1 MACCQKEKK
10 YGYDDSRFE
19 KDVDEEFHCSVC
31 YNVLKEP
38 RMCRNNEHI
47 FCFDC
52 ISEHLKVNSETC
64 PECNEHLS
72 LDTLRKAPR
81 VLRNCLSKVKINCDH
96 ASRGCPQFTR
106 LEELRTHV
114 SNCGYA
120 PVLCSNA
127 ECGMEINKQD
137 KDYHETEVCEYRRVK
152 CQDCGKMQEVVGKLE
167 GRIMELDRK
176 MEDTKKEVRNAA
188 KNTGDK
194 VEAMNEEMKTASRQI
209 EKEIGEVMKEVG
221 EVKKEVG
228 QVKDDKVEAMN
239 KKVGEVKEEV
249 GEVKEEVGEVK
260 KEVGEVKEEV
270 GEVKTEVEEVKKEV
284 KDVKENLFK
293 VNKDVDEVKVMMSQV
308 LEKLNMLEHLN
319 KLPFPTEE
327 MLNTPREDILIAGGV
342 DDKTGT
348 EIFSWEKNGW
358 FEVSPMNE
366 ERAFAS
372 SFIYEDQLFVLGG
385 RSTKAIDTLDL
396 SVLPLKWMKFPR
408 ELPFKC
414 NGFQTVVCQQ
424 TVIHIG
430 GYNCEKRQKSNMISE
445 LQLTS
450 PSSCFMKELCQIPEP
465 RQCHSAEVF
474 EDKVLILGGYS
485 DSGAPLDSVLEFD
498 LKRNKCKEMPKLPVP
513 LARMATV
520 RWRQEAVVLGGINEE
535 KGVVNDVFMYNIKTG
550 KITVLPSMLEK
561 RWECYA
567 IITGNTIVVMGG
579 ANEKGKHLNTVECF
593 TMGGSTWEY
602 LPAMNKA
609 RYNAVGEVLP
619 YGRKYV

>member
-1 MACCQKEKK
+1 MACCQKEVK

-19 KDVDEEFHCSVC
+19 KDVDENFHCSIC

-47 FCFDC
+47 FCLDC

-81 VLRNCLSKVKINCDH
+81 VLRNYLCKLKINCDH
-96 ASRGCPQFTR
+96 ASRGCPQFTC
-106 LEELRTHV
+106 LEELETHV

-137 KDYHETEVCEYRRVK
+137 KVHHETEVCEHKRVK
-152 CQDCGKMQEVVGKLE
+152 CQDCGKMREVVGKLE
-167 GRIMELDRK
+167 GRMMELDRK
-176 MEDTKKEVRNAA
+176 VEETKKEVWDAA

-194 VEAMNEEMKTASRQI
+194 VEALNEEMKTASRQAG
-209 EKEIGEVMKEVG
+209 KEIEEVKEEVGDVKKEVG

-228 QVKDDKVEAMN
+228 EF
-239 KKVGEVKEEV
+239 
-249 GEVKEEVGEVK
+249 
-260 KEVGEVKEEV
+260 
-270 GEVKTEVEEVKKEV
+270 KKEV

-293 VNKDVDEVKVMMSQV
+293 VNKDVDEVKIMMSQV

-319 KLPFPTEE
+319 KLPSPTEG
-327 MLNTPREDILIAGGV
+327 MLNTPREDILIAGGYGDGTV
-342 DDKTGT
+342 T

-358 FEVSPMNE
+358 FKVSPMNE
-366 ERAFAS
+366 EHVQAS
-372 SFIYEDQLFVLGG
+372 SFIYKDQLFVVGG
-385 RSTKAIDTLDL
+385 ENNKKIENLDL
-396 SVLPLKWMKFPR
+396 SVLPLKWRKFPR
-408 ELPFKC
+408 ELPFEC
-414 NGFQTVVCQQ
+414 GDFQTVVCQQ

-430 GYNCEKRQKSNMISE
+430 GFNWEKDKESNMISE

-450 PSSCFMKELCQIPEP
+450 SSSCFMKELCQMPEP
-465 RQCHSAEVF
+465 RDCHSAEVF
-474 EDKVLILGGYS
+474 EDKVLILGGTN
-485 DSGAPLDSVLEFD
+485 DSGAILYSVLEFD
-498 LKRNKCKEMPKLPVP
+498 PKRNKCKKMPKLPVA
-513 LARMATV
+513 LMKMATV
-520 RWRQEAVVLGGINEE
+520 RWREEVVVLGGLN
-535 KGVVNDVFMYNIKTG
+535 KKRQVVNDVFMYNIKTG

-561 RWECYA
+561 RWGCCA
-567 IITGNTIVVMGG
+567 IITGDTIVVMGG
-579 ANEKGKHLNTVECF
+579 LNEEGEFLDTVGSF

-602 LPAMNKA
+602 LPSMNKA
-609 RYNAVGEVLP
+609 RSSAVAEVLP

>member
-1 MACCQKEKK
+1 MACCQKEVK

-47 FCFDC
+47 FCLAC
-52 ISEHLKVNSETC
+52 ISQHLKVNSKTC

-81 VLRNCLSKVKINCDH
+81 VLRNCLSKLKINCDH

-106 LEELRTHV
+106 LEELETHV

-137 KDYHETEVCEYRRVK
+137 KVHHENEVCEYRRVK
-152 CQDCGKMQEVVGKLE
+152 CQDCRKVQEVVGRLE
-167 GRIMELDRK
+167 GRIVELDRK
-176 MEDTKKEVRNAA
+176 VEEAREETKKEVRNAT
-188 KNTGDK
+188 KNMSDK
-194 VEAMNEEMKTASRQI
+194 VEAMNEEMRTTSGQT
-209 EKEIGEVMKEVG
+209 EKEI
-221 EVKKEVG
+221 
-228 QVKDDKVEAMN
+228 
-239 KKVGEVKEEV
+239 
-249 GEVKEEVGEVK
+249 
-260 KEVGEVKEEV
+260 
-270 GEVKTEVEEVKKEV
+270 EEVKKEV

-319 KLPFPTEE
+319 KLPSPTEG
-327 MLNTPREDILIAGGV
+327 MLNTPREDILIAGGYGDRTV
-342 DDKTGT
+342 T

-358 FEVSPMNE
+358 FAVSSMNE
-366 ERAFAS
+366 KHIQVS
-372 SFIYEDQLFVLGG
+372 SFVYQDQLFVAGG
-385 RSTKAIDTLDL
+385 ADTKTIETVDL
-396 SVLPLKWMKFPR
+396 SVLPLKWRKFPR
-408 ELPFKC
+408 ELPFQC
-414 NGFQTVVCQQ
+414 FDFQTVVCQQ

-430 GYNCEKRQKSNMISE
+430 GYNWEKRQKSNMISE

-450 PSSCFMKELCQIPEP
+450 PSSCFMKELCQMPEP

-474 EDKVLILGGYS
+474 EDKVLILGGYNKC
-485 DSGAPLDSVLEFD
+485 GTTLDSVLEFD
-498 LKRNKCKEMPKLPVP
+498 PNRNECKEMPKLPTP
-513 LARMATV
+513 LTRMVTV
-520 RWRQEAVVLGGINEE
+520 RWREEVVVLGGLDKDN
-535 KGVVNDVFMYNIKTG
+535 KVLNDVFMYDCKTG

-561 RWECYA
+561 RWGCCA
-567 IITGNTIVVMGG
+567 IITGNTILVIGG
-579 ANEKGKHLNTVECF
+579 VNEKGKNLNTVECF

-602 LPAMNKA
+602 LPAMNNT
-609 RYNAVGEVLP
+609 RWGAVAEVLP

>member
-1 MACCQKEKK
+1 MACCQKEVK

-19 KDVDEEFHCSVC
+19 KDVDEEFHCSIC

-47 FCFDC
+47 FCLDC

-64 PECNEHLS
+64 PECNEHLN

-81 VLRNCLSKVKINCDH
+81 VLRNYLCKLKINCDH
-96 ASRGCPQFTR
+96 ASRGCPQFTCLQE
-106 LEELRTHV
+106 LETHV

-137 KDYHETEVCEYRRVK
+137 KVHHETEVCEYRRVK
-152 CQDCGKMQEVVGKLE
+152 CQDCGKMQEVVGRLE

-176 MEDTKKEVRNAA
+176 VEETKKEVWNAA

-194 VEAMNEEMKTASRQI
+194 VEAMNEEMKTASRQT
-209 EKEIGEVMKEVG
+209 EKENE
-221 EVKKEVG
+221 EVKKEVR
-228 QVKDDKVEAMN
+228 
-239 KKVGEVKEEV
+239 
-249 GEVKEEVGEVK
+249 
-260 KEVGEVKEEV
+260 
-270 GEVKTEVEEVKKEV
+270 EVKKEV
-284 KDVKENLFK
+284 KDVKENLSK
-293 VNKDVDEVKVMMSQV
+293 VNKDVDEVKVMMNQV

-319 KLPFPTEE
+319 KLPSPLEGI
-327 MLNTPREDILIAGGV
+327 LNTARENILIAGGHG
-342 DDKTGT
+342 DKTGM

-358 FEVSPMNE
+358 FKVSPMNE
-366 ERAFAS
+366 EHVRAS
-372 SFIYEDQLFVLGG
+372 SFIYNDQLFVVGG
-385 RSTKAIDTLDL
+385 AGSKTLETLDL
-396 SVLPLKWMKFPR
+396 NELPLKWVKFSR
-408 ELPFKC
+408 ELPFRFDD
-414 NGFQTVVCQQ
+414 FQNVVCQQ

-430 GYNCEKRQKSNMISE
+430 GFNWEKFQNSNVISE

-450 PSSCFMKELCQIPEP
+450 PSSCFMKELCQMPEP

-498 LKRNKCKEMPKLPVP
+498 PKRNECKEMPKLPVP
-513 LARMATV
+513 LLRMATV
-520 RWRQEAVVLGGINEE
+520 RWREQAVVLGGRNKER
-535 KGVVNDVFMYNIKTG
+535 KVVNDVFMYNIKTG

-561 RWECYA
+561 RWGCCA
-567 IITGNTIVVMGG
+567 IITSSTIVVMGG
-579 ANEKGKHLNTVECF
+579 ANEKGKHLKTVECF
-593 TMGGSTWEY
+593 TMGGSTWKY
-602 LPAMNKA
+602 LPCMNKV
-609 RYNAVGEVLP
+609 RYNAVAEVLP